1 MTKHATAHSTDDAYL
16 DPMHS
21 IGHLTRVNFRVFSRA
36 LEQLTLPHG
45 VSAGQWRLLRV
56 LWEEDNITQVELSRR
71 TGTSEA
77 TTVQAVRSLIDA
89 GLAKRRRCSDDK
101 RRFLITLT
109 PRARRLRARLMPLVV
124 QVNEQAMA
132 GIDPREVD
140 IARRVLTQ
148 TYANLS
154 RQIGEGDA

>member
-1 MTKHATAHSTDDAYL
+1 
-16 DPMHS
+16 MHS
-21 IGHLTRVNFRVFSRA
+21 VGYLTRVNFRVFSRA

-71 TGTSEA
+71 TGTREA
-77 TTVQAVRSLIDA
+77 TTVQAVRSLVDA
-89 GLAKRRRCSDDK
+89 GLARRKRCTDDK

-109 PRARRLRARLMPLVV
+109 PKARRLRARLMPLVV

-132 GIDPREVD
+132 GIDPGDVD
-140 IARRVLTQ
+140 VARRVLAQ
-148 TYANLS
+148 TYTNLC
-154 RQIGEGDA
+154 QQLGQGDA